1 MLSIYVIFIS
11 QIAGE
16 AFGKSEKS
24 NLREGKMAEDRVFE
38 IAQLLDQAGRAH
50 GKYEQSELKGVYD
63 QGWPRWYAGYVV
75 EQGISALLGHVV
87 TVDQVAAFFVSSYA
101 DFQKANS
108 GESWS
113 NYTARRLQ
121 AEL

>member
-1 MLSIYVIFIS
+1 MT
-11 QIAGE
+11 G
-16 AFGKSEKS
+16 
-24 NLREGKMAEDRVFE
+24 DRVYE

-50 GKYEQSELKGVYD
+50 GKYEETELKGIYD
-63 QGWPRWYAGYVV
+63 QDWARWYAGYVV

-87 TVDQVAAFFVSSYA
+87 TVDQVAAFFTSSYA

-108 GESWS
+108 GEAWS
-113 NYTARRLQ
+113 AYTARRLQ